1 MIVMLVSQISFSDNK
16 LHDFMPVK
24 QLAHAL
30 NFSRRFLAFLTELDP
45 LVDFMLFIMT
55 FFSFDLMAVQL

>member
-55 FFSFDLMAVQL
+55 FF

>member
-30 NFSRRFLAFLTELDP
+30 NFGRRFFGLFNQTGSTSGFY
-45 LVDFMLFIMT
+45 VIYYDFF
-55 FFSFDLMAVQL
+55 